1 MKEYV
6 VLAAPDSFKGSM
18 ESIAICDLIEKAA
31 SDEKGVRVVKTPLAD
46 GGEGTV
52 DAYLAAAGGQ
62 KIQCT
67 VTGPDFEPVEA
78 FYAILPDGTAVIEMA
93 QASGLSLTKIKNP
106 LHTTTFGTGELLW
119 DALEK
124 GCRKF
129 IIGIGG
135 SATNDGGTGMAAS
148 LGALFLDGKG
158 ANVRPTGEGLGKI
171 ESIDLA
177 NIDSRL
183 KDSRIMVACDVNN
196 PLLGEMGAAF
206 IYGPQKGADRC
217 IVETLDKNL
226 EKFSSVVSKATGKSF
241 KDIPGAG
248 AAGGLGYGLMALFD
262 AKLESGIDLILEAA
276 DFDSKLDEADLVI
289 TGEGSIDGQSLM
301 GKAISG
307 IASRCKRKNVPL
319 VALAGAVTADSTQL
333 KESGVTAAFSIQ
345 REATDLITAIERT
358 NENLLFSVKQI
369 IRLMTALEDRR
380 QTKEE
385 TQN

>member
-226 EKFSSVVSKATGKSF
+226 EKFSSVVSKVTGKSF

-248 AAGGLGYGLMALFD
+248 AAGGLGYDLMALFD
-262 AKLESGIDLILEAA
+262 AQLESGIDLILEAA

-307 IASRCKRKNVPL
+307 IASRCKRKNVPI
-319 VALAGAVTADSTQL
+319 VALAGEVSADCGQL
-333 KESGVTAAFSIQ
+333 NKSGLTAAFSIQ
-345 REATDLITAIERT
+345 REAVDLKTAIERT
-358 NENLLFSVKQI
+358 NENLLFSVEQI
-369 IRLMTALEDRR
+369 IRLMMAFEERR
-380 QTKEE
+380 HIADKIHY
-385 TQN
+385 

>member
-226 EKFSSVVSKATGKSF
+226 EKFSSVVSKVTGKSF

-345 REATDLITAIERT
+345 REATDLKTAIERT